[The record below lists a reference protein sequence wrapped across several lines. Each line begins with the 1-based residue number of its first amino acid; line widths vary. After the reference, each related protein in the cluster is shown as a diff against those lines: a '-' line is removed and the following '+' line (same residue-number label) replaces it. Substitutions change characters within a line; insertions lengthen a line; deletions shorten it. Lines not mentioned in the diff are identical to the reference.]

1 MKLIINK
8 LSYDGEFYELYQS
21 ISEYNPI
28 YTFNFHFNS
37 PHTEDDFNFDDIVED
52 LKSADNIITI
62 VNENQRQTIKIIKL
76 LKCLY
81 DEGNNALVF
90 AMAI

>member
-21 ISEYNPI
+21 ISKYNLI
-28 YTFNFHFNS
+28 YTLSFHFSS
-37 PHTEDDFNFDDIVED
+37 PHTEKDFNFDDIIED
-52 LKSADNIITI
+52 LKSVDNTITI
-62 VNENQRQTIKIIKL
+62 LNDNQRQTIKIVKL

-90 AMAI
+90 AIDI